1 MNKIMQSGTTL
12 HGRMGRQ
19 SQLSLLKSIK
29 ITWRS
34 IRVRFWR
41 SLLVTSGVVLAL
53 AFLVYVLC
61 SEALRQ
67 NIVAS
72 APATMIENMQR
83 GGLVVVA
90 NQDAVI
96 QTRWMVGLALLVGFV
111 GVLNAMLLSVT
122 ERFRE
127 IGTMKCLGALD
138 SLVVRL
144 FLLESVSQGVI
155 GSLLGISIG
164 LALTLIEGR
173 GDYGAVIW
181 QFIPVARWFQMTA
194 FCFVAGVGLTI
205 IGALYPARLAARMV
219 PVDAMRSEV

>member
-1 MNKIMQSGTTL
+1 MSPGPADTTL

-19 SQLSLLKSIK
+19 SQLSLPKAIK

-53 AFLVYVLC
+53 AFLAYVLC
-61 SEALRQ
+61 SEALHQ
-67 NIVAS
+67 NIVAC
-72 APATMIENMQR
+72 APPMMIENLQR
-83 GGLVVVA
+83 NGVIVIA
-90 NQDAVI
+90 DQDAVI

-138 SLVVRL
+138 SLVVQL

-155 GSLLGISIG
+155 GSLLGIGIG
-164 LALTLIEGR
+164 LTLTLIEGR
-173 GDYGAVIW
+173 GDYGAMMW
-181 QFIPVARWFQMTA
+181 QFIPATKWFQMTA
-194 FCFVAGVGLTI
+194 SCFLAGVFLTI
-205 IGALYPARLAARMV
+205 AGALYPARIAARML